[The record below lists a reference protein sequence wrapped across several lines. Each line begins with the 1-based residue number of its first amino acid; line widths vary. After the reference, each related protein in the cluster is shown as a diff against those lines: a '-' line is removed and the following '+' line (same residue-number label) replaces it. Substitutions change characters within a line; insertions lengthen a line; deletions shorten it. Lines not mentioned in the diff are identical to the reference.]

1 MNIEKIQKAKTKEIG
16 KLIEYFKEIDSTHKY
31 AKEIAFKNDQ
41 NGKIIISDMQTAGIG
56 TKGRKWH
63 SGKGK
68 NILISIILKPE
79 ITIKQLEGLTI
90 KIANCM
96 KKTIY
101 ELYGFNLEIK
111 EPNDL
116 LLNKKK
122 ICGILTEIST
132 IGEKI
137 NYLIISIGFNVNEES
152 FSTEIKEIATSLK
165 NEYKRNFSREEILIR
180 FIENLE
186 KEIEF

>member
-16 KLIEYFKEIDSTHKY
+16 KLIEYFKEIDSTYKY
-31 AKEIAFKNDQ
+31 AKEIAFKNNQ
-41 NGKIIISDMQTAGIG
+41 NGKIIISDIQTAGIG

-68 NILISIILKPE
+68 NILMSIILKPE

-90 KIANCM
+90 KIASCM

-137 NYLIISIGFNVNEES
+137 NYLIISIGFNVNEEN